1 MKRKLIC
8 FICYISFIN
17 VSISQVKNLNCIQAE
32 NNSRIVSVGGSITE
46 IIYLLKKENNLVAID
61 VTSVYPENTKK
72 KPNIGYVRNLSTEGI
87 LSMSPSLIIG
97 EDDMGPPNVI
107 KQLRNLKLDLKIIEE
122 KQNAKG
128 IIEKIKCIG
137 KILNIE
143 KECDNIIREKINPA
157 VEELYR
163 IASSNRMEKK
173 KVMLILSMKGSSP
186 IVAGSN
192 TSGDSFIKMLGAQNV
207 YESVKGWKTVSE
219 ESIIKYNP
227 EFIIIPEKDL
237 HKNSNINNIRTNPVF
252 MNTIAVKNNNIII
265 DDGMAILGFGPRTIF
280 SALKSAKIISQKI
293 Q

>member
-186 IVAGSN
+186 VVAGNN
-192 TSGDSFIKMLGAQNV
+192 TSGDSFIKMLGAQNI

-227 EFIIIPEKDL
+227 EFIIIPQKDL